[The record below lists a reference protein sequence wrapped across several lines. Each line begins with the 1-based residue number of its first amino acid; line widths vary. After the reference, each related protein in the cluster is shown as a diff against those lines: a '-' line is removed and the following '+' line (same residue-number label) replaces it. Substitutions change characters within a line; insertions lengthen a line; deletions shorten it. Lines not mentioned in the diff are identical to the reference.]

1 MKLKFTEGYIIFIE
15 SDDKD
20 GWYFAKPWIRE
31 AFYEAI
37 NHTTIQTLDVM
48 DTNEITKDITFK
60 ELNYKLKIQL
70 DKNVAYLHSIN
81 KKKTNKMV
89 YFYLNN
95 NESLSSESNNDTYKK
110 VSRFILENL

>member
-37 NHTTIQTLDVM
+37 NHSTIQTLDVM
-48 DTNEITKDITFK
+48 DTTKI
-60 ELNYKLKIQL
+60 LKI
-70 DKNVAYLHSIN
+70 
-81 KKKTNKMV
+81 
-89 YFYLNN
+89 
-95 NESLSSESNNDTYKK
+95 
-110 VSRFILENL
+110 

>member
-37 NHTTIQTLDVM
+37 NHSTIQTLDVM

-60 ELNYKLKIQL
+60 ELYKITNIQPI
-70 DKNVAYLHSIN
+70 DMFPQTHHVENIV
-81 KKKTNKMV
+81 V
-89 YFYLNN
+89 
-95 NESLSSESNNDTYKK
+95 
-110 VSRFILENL
+110 LEIKD